1 MARQSPAREVRRSD
15 GVHVSEVTGPRP
27 PHSRAK
33 TTAVVAAVIGL
44 FIATGVIAYF
54 NAGKVLA
61 AVAPIGVLGFLE
73 VVAAQVILFVP
84 LGLAW
89 WVVAPG
95 ERPGRSPVFMW
106 GRLAREAASD
116 VLPFSQVGGLVIS
129 ARCAVLGGVSGGAAF
144 GSNIVDVTVE
154 MVAQIIYTL
163 IGIALLA
170 AHLGFGAEGQS
181 KLLLPIVGSV
191 GVGLA
196 IVCSFIFTQRKGL
209 EGLGKFVQRL
219 APSAADQTAEMT
231 RVIEQAYGKPARLGV
246 SLALHIFAWFGGAAG
261 TWLILDL
268 MGRPMPFLSVV
279 AIESLLFAAR
289 NAAFVVPSGL
299 GVQEGVYALLGP
311 LFGLPAEAALAL
323 SLLKRARDVAIGV
336 PCLLSWQFVEGRK
349 TLRAVRP

>member
-1 MARQSPAREVRRSD
+1 MSDPAAD
-15 GVHVSEVTGPRP
+15 AKTG
-27 PHSRAK
+27 SKAK
-33 TTAVVAAVIGL
+33 TTAIIAAVIGF

-61 AVAPIGVLGFLE
+61 AVAPIGLIGFLE
-73 VVAAQVILFVP
+73 VIAAQVILFAP
-84 LGLAW
+84 LGMAW

-95 ERPGRSPVFMW
+95 ETLSRSPVFMW
-106 GRLAREAASD
+106 GRIAREAASD

-129 ARCAVLGGVSGGAAF
+129 ARCAVLGGVSGGSSF

-196 IVCSFIFTQRKGL
+196 IVISFIVTQRKGL
-209 EGLGKFVQRL
+209 EGLGRFVQRL
-219 APSAADQTAEMT
+219 APSAAEHTAEMG
-231 RVIEQAYGKPARLGV
+231 RVIEEAYGKPARLGW

-268 MGRPMPFLSVV
+268 MGHPLPFLSVV

-323 SLLKRARDVAIGV
+323 SLLKRARDIAIGV
-336 PCLLSWQFVEGRK
+336 PVLLSWQFAEGRRSLLEARTGK
-349 TLRAVRP
+349 A